1 MAQEAELTASRP
13 VSNCCNGRVGR
24 EMVDLAQQVESVAR
38 LIEPSGALLLK
49 SATEAGLRPDVAS
62 NCCNG
67 RVGRSLAEELVMAF
81 S

>member
-1 MAQEAELTASRP
+1 MTEGTELAASRP

-38 LIEPSGALLLK
+38 LIEPSGAMLLK
-49 SATEAGLRPDVAS
+49 ASAETGLRPDMAA

-81 S
+81 G